1 MFLMILDETCT
12 WLEFGGWFVL
22 LILDWFLMILAFE
35 RCDDVCMENMKM
47 LISQHVF
54 NDFG

>member
-1 MFLMILDETCT
+1 MFLMIFDETCT

-35 RCDDVCMENMKM
+35 CCDDVCMKKHEN
-47 LISQHVF
+47 V
-54 NDFG
+54 DFAICF